1 MATTPS
7 VPDSTSNPSNA
18 SNASAKVPDIASP
31 TKAPRPK
38 GGGRFTPKAGRDPG
52 VVRVGGPE
60 AAKTAATTGRY
71 TPPTPHNVE
80 AAPET
85 KPWIPW
91 VMFAMMALG
100 LLLIVFNYVDFL
112 LPNSPSNW
120 YLLAGIGAIS
130 VGFIAATQLY

>member
-7 VPDSTSNPSNA
+7 VPDSA
-18 SNASAKVPDIASP
+18 SNKVPDATSP
-31 TKAPRPK
+31 AKAPRPK

-52 VVRVGGPE
+52 VVRSSISDATKAPH
-60 AAKTAATTGRY
+60 ATTGRY
-71 TPPTPHNVE
+71 TPPTPHNVDGV
-80 AAPET
+80 PET

-91 VMFAMMALG
+91 VMFGMMVLG